1 MARPKPDTDKI
12 KARLIVEAEK
22 QLEQSDGRR
31 LVLSD
36 LAERVGMS
44 QSYVHTFF
52 PTKSDLVRALA
63 AKWFDEVEAVSRNAA
78 QSDQCAEMRL
88 QSWLLGILRIKR
100 DKFDANPK
108 LFRAYL
114 ELASAH
120 MDLVQSHV
128 AALRKD
134 LGIIVTDLVPPAHVC
149 DAVKLIE
156 NATLLFRT
164 PQNIAAYR
172 SRATDDAA
180 RSVCKMII
188 AYISS
193 QDLGQKAPQEGQ
205 ADIAGIQ

>member
-1 MARPKPDTDKI
+1 MARPKANTEKI
-12 KARLIVEAEK
+12 KARLIIEAEK

-52 PTKSDLVRALA
+52 PTKADLVRALA
-63 AKWFDEVEAVSRNAA
+63 AKWFDAVEAVSCDAVRNN
-78 QSDQCAEMRL
+78 QPAEQRL
-88 QSWLLGILRIKR
+88 ETWLLEVLRIKR
-100 DKFDANPK
+100 DRFDANPK

-114 ELASAH
+114 ELASGH

-128 AALRKD
+128 EALRRD
-134 LGIIVTDLVPPAHVC
+134 LETIVTDLVPASRVLAAL
-149 DAVKLIE
+149 DVIE

-180 RSVCKMII
+180 RAICQLIVKQLS
-188 AYISS
+188 
-193 QDLGQKAPQEGQ
+193 E
-205 ADIAGIQ
+205 